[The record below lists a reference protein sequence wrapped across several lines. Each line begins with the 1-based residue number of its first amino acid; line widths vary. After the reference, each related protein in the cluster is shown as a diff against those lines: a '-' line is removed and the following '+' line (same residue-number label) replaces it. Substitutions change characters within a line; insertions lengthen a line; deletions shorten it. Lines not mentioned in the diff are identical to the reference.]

1 MSLFEIL
8 VFDNFLVIN
17 ELNSSPD
24 CPASIVFLFM
34 LYEVI
39 KKYVKSPEL
48 FIFQTFESKYYAK
61 VQKIKHKWF
70 KMYIKKAIL

>member
-24 CPASIVFLFM
+24 CPVSIVFLFM
-34 LYEVI
+34 LYEVL
-39 KKYVKSPEL
+39 KN
-48 FIFQTFESKYYAK
+48 
-61 VQKIKHKWF
+61 
-70 KMYIKKAIL
+70 M

>member
-17 ELNSSPD
+17 ELNSSPE
-24 CPASIVFLFM
+24 CPVSIVFLFL

-39 KKYVKSPEL
+39 KKSLRSPEL
-48 FIFQTFESKYYAK
+48 FIFQSFESKYYAK
-61 VQKIKHKWF
+61 VQKIQHKQF
-70 KMYIKKAIL
+70 KMYVKKAIL

>member
-24 CPASIVFLFM
+24 CPVSIVFLFL
-34 LYEVI
+34 LYAVF
-39 KKYVKSPEL
+39 KKSENPSKL